1 MRLLEFGLDEGGAN
15 PIPTQPRPLPET
27 AKPFQVPEP
36 AATAS
41 QPPGVARRRPALK
54 RPAHPGKATVYPLKP
69 AATAHAHRKP
79 IDLEQLQQRITV
91 LEQRIKARAEAL
103 GNEVATRDL
112 EMLKQRMKLL
122 ERNIENELW
131 AARQRE
137 YNMLQMM
144 AKPTLKRAIKQ
155 GFIKFRLKTLPV
167 MLQLLR
173 ESYGHWWLDS
183 QPGWWHGFA
192 AAWQESLEKARGQS
206 RQ

>member
-15 PIPTQPRPLPET
+15 PIPIQPRPLPET
-27 AKPFQVPEP
+27 AKPFKLPDS
-36 AATAS
+36 AASAS
-41 QPPGVARRRPALK
+41 PPLRETRRKPALK
-54 RPAHPGKATVYPLKP
+54 HPAALKKAPVYPLKS
-69 AATAHAHRKP
+69 ATMEHAQRKP

-103 GNEVATRDL
+103 GNEVAAKDL

-144 AKPTLKRAIKQ
+144 AKPTLKRAILQ
-155 GFIKFRLKTLPV
+155 GFTKFKLKTIPLL
-167 MLQLLR
+167 LQSLR
-173 ESYGHWWLDS
+173 ESYEGWWLDS
-183 QPGWWHGFA
+183 QPGWWHNFV
-192 AAWQESLEKARGQS
+192 AAWEESLDKARGQT
-206 RQ
+206 RR

>member
-15 PIPTQPRPLPET
+15 PIPTHPRPLPES
-27 AKPFQVPEP
+27 AKPFKVP
-36 AATAS
+36 ASTATAS
-41 QPPGVARRRPALK
+41 QPPAAARRKPTLK
-54 RPAHPGKATVYPLKP
+54 RPAPLKKAAVYPLKS
-69 AATAHAHRKP
+69 ATTPHERRKP

-144 AKPTLKRAIKQ
+144 AKPTLKRAITQ
-155 GFIKFRLKTLPV
+155 GFTKFKLKTLPRL
-167 MLQLLR
+167 LQLLR

-192 AAWQESLEKARGQS
+192 AAWQESLDKARGQS
-206 RQ
+206 RH

>member
-15 PIPTQPRPLPET
+15 PIPTRPRPLPET
-27 AKPFQVPEP
+27 AKPFKVPESVSTASP
-36 AATAS
+36 APREARRKPALKHPAAAKTATVHPLKSAATA
-41 QPPGVARRRPALK
+41 
-54 RPAHPGKATVYPLKP
+54 TVQ
-69 AATAHAHRKP
+69 RKP

-103 GNEVATRDL
+103 GNEVAAKDL

-144 AKPTLKRAIKQ
+144 AKPTLKRAILQ
-155 GFIKFRLKTLPV
+155 GFTTFKLKTFPV
-167 MLQLLR
+167 LLQSLR
-173 ESYGHWWLDS
+173 EWYGYWWLNS
-183 QPGWWHGFA
+183 QPGWWHSFA
-192 AAWQESLEKARGQS
+192 AAWQESLDKARGQT
-206 RQ
+206 RR